1 MNMRIGVDIDGTIN
15 QGYCYDII
23 HGRKFMEE
31 HNKFRGFDSTKQYPK
46 DMYYMDQDTYIQFMD
61 EWFPWKVRNCPL
73 EIGAKE
79 ALDAL
84 YDDFDIVI
92 ITARD
97 EHRHEGKYTGEMM
110 KKDTID
116 YFKKMGIKYN
126 EIHFSCK
133 DKHIACKQYGCDML
147 IDDSPKHI
155 KECIDNE
162 IPVIVAS
169 HVYNRQFFGHPY
181 TMYGVNWF
189 DIKNKVY
196 EMCGASFMEV

>member
-1 MNMRIGVDIDGTIN
+1 MRIGVDIDGTIN
-15 QGYCYDII
+15 QAHFYNII
-23 HGRKFMEE
+23 HGRQFMDE
-31 HNKFRGFDSTKQYPK
+31 HNKFCGFDGTKQYPK
-46 DMYYMDQDTYIQFMD
+46 DMYHMDKNTYDQFMD
-61 EWFPWKVRNCPL
+61 KWFPWNVRNCPL

-84 YDDFDIVI
+84 YDDFDIII

-97 EHRHEGKYTGEMM
+97 EHHHERKYTGEMM
-110 KKDTID
+110 KKDTLE
-116 YFKKMGIKYN
+116 YFKENEIKYD
-126 EIHFSCK
+126 EIHFSCT
-133 DKHIACKQYGCDML
+133 DKHLACKQYGCDIL

-155 KECIDNE
+155 KECADNG

-169 HVYNRQFFGHPY
+169 HFYNSQYIGYPY
-181 TMYGVNWF
+181 TMYGVNWL